1 MTHEPAPTPALHP
14 CPHGCGAQLGIR
26 SDAPDGERG
35 RCGQCRQP
43 TVWTGGQ
50 LHNPQAFADGL
61 RQVVSRAM
69 TDAAAFIE
77 RVAAGLAA
85 RVQEYFATL
94 RRPQQSTPRRVPMWP
109 AAQPATLHAALQVN
123 ARPARP
129 ASDRRPQ
136 PTPATRRR

>member
-26 SDAPDGERG
+26 SGAPDGERG

-50 LHNPQAFADGL
+50 LHNPQALADGL
-61 RQVVSRAM
+61 RQVVSRAFM
-69 TDAAAFIE
+69 DVATFIE
-77 RVAAGLAA
+77 RAAAALAA
-85 RVQEYFATL
+85 RVQALLASL
-94 RRPQQSTPRRVPMWP
+94 RRPQPRTPRRAPMWP
-109 AAQPATLHAALQVN
+109 TAQPATLHAALQVN